1 MALLSGLVSRFR
13 RDGGRLHPPTA
24 LADGVS
30 HGPAGTWAWV
40 VIPPRSTDE
49 YPSGKL
55 ALETAAAGSDL
66 RRLVPAGA
74 DFHFKVVWA
83 RWSGADYLDA
93 ELREDMN
100 VGAAELTRLQ
110 ADQIDGNA
118 FPRRLVLMGVRMDVA
133 DVSLA
138 AATTARAKKVAGT
151 ATAAKELEDSLSTTL
166 KKVRRWQTRMAASS
180 FGARPASTQE
190 LAWALRHDLRRTVD
204 WLPGTPVA
212 GGGQMARLKSAQVIP
227 DVHHVEIS
235 TDTGTR
241 YLRMVVPTETGF
253 PTADLELP
261 GGEWAK
267 ILDIL
272 GSEEDTAP
280 APPVELSIRGRN
292 VPQLE
297 AKKVLQ
303 AAFSL
308 AKEQER
314 TAGEGLAEEAPEMV
328 ADARA
333 TLAMRLKEV
342 QGGHVGMI
350 QDTPCWIVEANDL
363 DVLERRTQT
372 LIDFYGGM
380 GISVWAPPNIQD
392 LLWKQ
397 TVLGDRRRVTEF
409 EQFRPSST
417 LMGGWFHGGSQVG
430 AEKGS
435 YVARNEGSTPGPV
448 LSRLTAAQLD
458 GSKVTWAF
466 LGGSG
471 SGKSTSL
478 GLVLVAEVISVDA
491 WTGLVDFKGDLGG
504 IADMCEAYGGN
515 VTRVST
521 SSVSSGS
528 LCPFRYVA
536 DPQTAASMAVDNLTA
551 TLPRGRAADVEAKI
565 RAAARTVAAHPEP
578 AQRSTAAIIEVL
590 ARSEDPIIHALGIEL
605 ADLASDPLARPV
617 AGPPDLTAKQIP
629 TGPGL
634 VYVRL
639 DGLRW
644 PGSETAQENWQSGE
658 RLTAML
664 LKAVFTYVTYMSSQV
679 KGIPKIV
686 ALTELHLIT
695 KYDFGRDLVAATARM
710 GRALDTNML
719 VDTQGCAE
727 LLRIDGLEEQ
737 ISATY
742 AFRVDSGA
750 EAAAQARML
759 GVEPEENF
767 VQGQKAHRKGACLV
781 RDPAGQVGR
790 IRFDLLTP
798 EIAKTLSTTPER
810 FKTNPAEVAEPA
822 VVTASVEDEQD
833 PTEVLDDS
841 AMEYMA

>member
-1 MALLSGLVSRFR
+1 MPFLSGLVSRFR
-13 RDGGRLHPPTA
+13 RDGGQLQPPTA
-24 LADGVS
+24 MADGVC

-49 YPSGKL
+49 LPSGAL
-55 ALETAAAGSDL
+55 AMATADAGSDL
-66 RRLVPAGA
+66 RRLVPPGA
-74 DFHFKVVWA
+74 DFHFKVQWA
-83 RWSGADYLDA
+83 RWSGAAYLDA

-100 VGAAELTRLQ
+100 AGAAEFTKLQ
-110 ADQIDGNA
+110 AGRIEDTA
-118 FPRRLVLMGVRMDVA
+118 FPRRLVLFGVRMDVA
-133 DVSLA
+133 DVSPA
-138 AATTARAKKVAGT
+138 AAAAARARKVAGT
-151 ATAAKELEDSLSTTL
+151 ATAGRELEDSLELTL
-166 KKVRRWQTRMAASS
+166 TRVRRWQARMADSS
-180 FGARPASTQE
+180 FAARPATTQE
-190 LAWALRHDLRRTVD
+190 LAWSLRHDLRRTVD
-204 WLPGTPVA
+204 WIPSTAVA
-212 GGGQMARLKSAQVIP
+212 AGGQMARLRSAQVVP
-227 DVHHVEIS
+227 EVHHVEVS

-241 YLRMVVPTETGF
+241 YLRMIVPTETGF

-261 GGEWAK
+261 GGEWLK
-267 ILDIL
+267 TLTIL
-272 GSEEDTAP
+272 GSEEDSAP
-280 APPVELSIRGRN
+280 APPAEVSIRGRN

-297 AKKVLQ
+297 SKKVLQ
-303 AAFSL
+303 SALSL

-314 TAGEGLAEEAPEMV
+314 TAGEGLAEEAPELV
-328 ADARA
+328 AEARA

-342 QGGHVGMI
+342 QAGHVGMV
-350 QDTPCWIVEANDL
+350 QDTPCWIVEADDL
-363 DVLERRTQT
+363 DVLERRCQA

-397 TVLGDRRRVTEF
+397 TVIGDRRRVTEF

-430 AEKGS
+430 PAKGS
-435 YVARNEGSTPGPV
+435 YVARNEGSTPGPF
-448 LSRLTAAQLD
+448 LSRLTDAQLD
-458 GSKVTWAF
+458 GSKITWAF

-478 GLVLVAEVISVDA
+478 GLALVAEVLSVNA
-491 WTGLVDFKGDLGG
+491 WAALVDFKGDLGG
-504 IADMCEAYGGN
+504 IPTLCETYGGN
-515 VTRVST
+515 VHRVST
-521 SSVSSGS
+521 ASASSGS

-551 TLPRGRAADVEAKI
+551 TLPRGRAADVESKI
-565 RAAARTVAAHPEP
+565 RSASRAVAARPDP
-578 AQRSTAAIIEVL
+578 ADRSTAAIIDVL
-590 ARSEDPIIHALGIEL
+590 TESADPVVRALGVEL

-617 AGPPDLTAKQIP
+617 AGPPDLSAKQIP

-639 DGLRW
+639 NDLRW
-644 PGSETAQENWQSGE
+644 PGSETAQENWQAGE

-679 KGIPKIV
+679 VGIPKIV

-695 KYDFGRDLVAATARM
+695 KYDFGRDLVATTARM

-719 VDTQGCAE
+719 LDTQGCAE

-742 AFRVDSGA
+742 AFRVDSAA
-750 EAAAQARML
+750 EATAQARML
-759 GVEPEENF
+759 GVEPESGF
-767 VQGQKAHRKGACLV
+767 ILSQARHLKGACLI
-781 RDPAGQVGR
+781 RDPAGQIGR

-798 EIAKTLSTTPER
+798 EIGLMLKTTPER
-810 FKTNPAEVAEPA
+810 TKNVLAGSA
-822 VVTASVEDEQD
+822 VGAGLEDDLD
-833 PTEVLDDS
+833 PTEIAAES